1 MTRQTTNK
9 NGPIVIS
16 LPLFRVSFTVDH
28 SSDVQVARIE
38 SSDAAGVFQGMKEQF
53 PYAYEKM
60 FINAIVES
68 RQGDDT
74 TVQ

>member
-1 MTRQTTNK
+1 
-9 NGPIVIS
+9 
-16 LPLFRVSFTVDH
+16 VDH

-38 SSDAAGVFQGMKEQF
+38 SPDAAGVFQGMEQQF

-60 FINAIVES
+60 LINAIVES

-74 TVQ
+74 NSSIAAKGQ